1 MQYFHDKIYISQRY
15 VLYLYIQVYI
25 FSKLAITEHEK
36 SEREK
41 KIDSHIDRYTYLV
54 THTDEV
60 ASWMYMKSQES
71 DTILT
76 YG

>member
-1 MQYFHDKIYISQRY
+1 MIRY
-15 VLYLYIQVYI
+15 VYHNVTSYIRISRYASSEV
-25 FSKLAITEHEK
+25 AITGRK
-36 SEREK
+36 RSEREK
-41 KIDSHIDRYTYLV
+41 KIDRHIDRYIYIV